1 MPRTTA
7 SLGEGFRAARC
18 TSDECAC
25 CGPLPPRHTPRC
37 MKILWVKGG
46 KLLPVDTGGKIRS
59 YNILRH
65 LARRHQTTL
74 LSYYPGPRDE
84 PYEHALEREFP
95 GALAL
100 SIGGQD
106 GMVGEVLQY
115 VVHFPRAA
123 PFSVTKFTADVVR
136 RGIVSLLA
144 ERRPDVAVCDFLAPS
159 LNFSRHMTVP
169 TALFQHNVESG
180 LWRRQAK
187 YERNIAMRAIFAIE
201 ARKMFR
207 YERSALTQFTHI
219 IAVSEHDRTLMRAMA
234 PDAQITVVPTGV
246 DVGMYRRTSPAV
258 VTQPTVMF
266 LGSMDWPA
274 NSDGVTYFCE
284 QIWPRVVAAVPG
296 ATFRVVGRRPPARV
310 QNLASDSVEIV
321 GGVED
326 VTPYLHAATVFVV
339 PLRIGGGTR
348 LKIYEAMAS
357 GLPIVSTSVG
367 AEGLDVT
374 HQRDILLADDPIQFA
389 ADVIDLLTNHVRRQ
403 AMARAAE
410 TTATRFD
417 WSVIADEFQAVLER
431 IAFPTQPHVQ

>member
-1 MPRTTA
+1 MPRTTV
-7 SLGEGFRAARC
+7 SLGEGFRGARC
-18 TSDECAC
+18 TSDERAC
-25 CGPLPPRHTPRC
+25 GGPLPPRHTPRC

-65 LARRHQTTL
+65 LARRHETTL
-74 LSYYPGPRDE
+74 LSYYPGPRDAA
-84 PYEHALEREFP
+84 YEHALEREFP

-100 SIGGQD
+100 SIGGQE
-106 GMVGEVLQY
+106 GIVGEVLQY
-115 VVHFPRAA
+115 AVHFPRAA

-136 RGIVSLLA
+136 RGIVTLLA
-144 ERRPDVAVCDFLAPS
+144 QRRSDVAVCDFLAAS
-159 LNFSRHMTVP
+159 LNFSRHMAVP

-201 ARKMFR
+201 ARKMFH
-207 YERSALTQFTHI
+207 YERKALARFRHI
-219 IAVSEHDRTLMRAMA
+219 IAVSEHDKALMREMA
-234 PDAQITVVPTGV
+234 PAAQITVVPTGV

-258 VTQPTVMF
+258 DTPPTVMF

-284 QIWPRVVAAVPG
+284 QVWPRVVTAVPG
-296 ATFRVVGRRPPARV
+296 ATFRVVGRRPPARI
-310 QNLASDSVEIV
+310 QSLASDSIEIV
-321 GGVED
+321 GGVDD
-326 VTPYLHAATVFVV
+326 VTPYLHSAAVFVV

-357 GLPIVSTSVG
+357 GVPVVSTSVG

-374 HQRDILLADDPIQFA
+374 NGRDILLADDPVRFGDAVIHLLGHPERRTAIADA
-389 ADVIDLLTNHVRRQ
+389 AL
-403 AMARAAE
+403 E
-410 TTATRFD
+410 TVQRFD
-417 WSVIADEFQAVLER
+417 WSAIAVGFETVLER
-431 IAFPTQPHVQ
+431 TMAT